1 LFLSDFRFPVSA
13 LAVNYLA
20 LILHAHLPFVR
31 HPEHEHF
38 LEEDAS
44 TNCTT
49 DLLPGRWTKNFSPI
63 ANGAT
68 IFSRTS
74 IGAITSEPLVIPSEV
89 EESLTIVWL

>member
-1 LFLSDFRFPVSA
+1 M
-13 LAVNYLA
+13 NYLA

-31 HPEHEHF
+31 HPEHAHL

-44 TNCTT
+44 TNCPT

-68 IFSRTS
+68 TFSRTS
-74 IGAITSEPLVIPSEV
+74 IGAITSEPLVIPNEV